1 MVVQSNNRQ
10 RRHLQRDRD
19 DRHTGSNKE
28 REKDFYRLER
38 YSGSFYRRLPLPYA
52 VDPLRIDATLS
63 DGVLEIRIPKPPGQ
77 HETARRIPVRHV
89 RHVCPGIG

>member
-10 RRHLQRDRD
+10 RRHLQRDHD
-19 DRHTGSNKE
+19 DRHTGSNEE
-28 REKDFYRLER
+28 REKAYRPER

-52 VDPLRIDATLS
+52 VDPERIDATLS